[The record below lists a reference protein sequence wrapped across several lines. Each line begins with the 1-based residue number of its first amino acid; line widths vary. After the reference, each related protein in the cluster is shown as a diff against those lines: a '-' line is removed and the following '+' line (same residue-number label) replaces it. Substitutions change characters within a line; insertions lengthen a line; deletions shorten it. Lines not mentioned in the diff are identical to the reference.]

1 MLHVFPDKDLT
12 FKLGGDLDAYGF
24 KMDDSV
30 RDIFAKYFKL
40 HTQIDSEYQIS

>member
-30 RDIFAKYFKL
+30 RDIFGKYF
-40 HTQIDSEYQIS
+40 